1 MPDDHDDG
9 ELQQF
14 IEVVDGPLG
23 SPLPQTKLED
33 VWDVALSGTISDNSK
48 RAYLKGMVCF
58 AEFVLKKANRPIP
71 RQDAEIL
78 RTASPYLTHVKFPL
92 VTEYREQMREDGYAN
107 RTINLR
113 LAAIDKLFTRMMRL
127 EIIDKNPASSE
138 LVPRMRTSSISETE
152 GLDNGEAEH
161 LLQTLWEDTTYIG
174 LRDTAIFA
182 VLIYNGLRR
191 SEVIQ
196 IDLENIRFVSGTPTI
211 TLIIKR
217 GKHLNI
223 EFIPLVWKTIDRW
236 MVAANITKGPIFRK
250 VTKFRDGR
258 QEITENRLTVDHIYA
273 IIKSRVKQAGINK
286 DIHPHS
292 LRHTYATLALL
303 AGVPIQEVQKSMG
316 HSSTDTT
323 FRYDRAIEQ
332 VGRSPGRSIALE
344 WPGGHNPKERS
355 R

>member
-1 MPDDHDDG
+1 MPDDK
-9 ELQQF
+9 EIQRF
-14 IEVVDGPLG
+14 IEVADNPLG

-33 VWDVALSGTISDNSK
+33 VWDVALAGTISDNSK

-58 AEFVLKKANRPIP
+58 AEFVLKKANRPVP
-71 RQDAEIL
+71 RADEEIL
-78 RTASPYLTHVKFPL
+78 RMASPLLTHVNFPL
-92 VTEYREQMREDGYAN
+92 VAEYREQMREDGYAH

-127 EIIDKNPASSE
+127 EIIEKNPASAE
-138 LVPRMRTSSISETE
+138 LVPRMRVSNVSETQ

-161 LLQTLWEDTTYIG
+161 LLKTLWEDKTYSG

-191 SEVIQ
+191 SEVVQ
-196 IDLENIRFVSGTPTI
+196 IDLENIRFVSGTPTV
-211 TLIIKR
+211 TLVIKR
-217 GKHLNI
+217 GKHLTI

-236 MVAANITKGPIFRK
+236 LVSANITEGPVFRK
-250 VTKFRDGR
+250 VTKYRDGR
-258 QEITENRLTVDHIYA
+258 QEITKNRLTVDNIYA
-273 IIKSRVKQAGINK
+273 IIKSRVKQAGIDK

-344 WPGGHNPKERS
+344 WPGGRNPKEKS
-355 R
+355 Q

>member
-1 MPDDHDDG
+1 
-9 ELQQF
+9 
-14 IEVVDGPLG
+14 
-23 SPLPQTKLED
+23 
-33 VWDVALSGTISDNSK
+33 
-48 RAYLKGMVCF
+48 
-58 AEFVLKKANRPIP
+58 
-71 RQDAEIL
+71 
-78 RTASPYLTHVKFPL
+78 
-92 VTEYREQMREDGYAN
+92 
-107 RTINLR
+107 
-113 LAAIDKLFTRMMRL
+113 
-127 EIIDKNPASSE
+127 
-138 LVPRMRTSSISETE
+138 MRTSSISETE

-161 LLQTLWEDTTYIG
+161 LLKILWEDTTYIG

-223 EFIPLVWKTIDRW
+223 EFIPLVWKTMDRW

-273 IIKSRVKQAGINK
+273 IIKSRVKQAGIDK